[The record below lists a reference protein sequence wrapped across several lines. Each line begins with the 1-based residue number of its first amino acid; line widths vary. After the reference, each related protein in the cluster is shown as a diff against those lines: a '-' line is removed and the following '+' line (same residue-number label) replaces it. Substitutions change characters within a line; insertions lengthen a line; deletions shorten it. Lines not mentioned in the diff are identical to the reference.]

1 MVESC
6 YEVEAIIGQRNR
18 SGEIK
23 YLVKWLG
30 YPKDKA
36 TWEPIE
42 HLYNCLPK
50 VAQYYE
56 AIELKSKGNFPVHSY
71 LSVFTIWICFS
82 PGIRQII
89 DSEIHNGHKYFQ
101 ISFNGEEKNRRID
114 YETAKYHFAEDIID
128 FFASRSQWTSTD
140 INSNVSNGEPNADR
154 PV

>member
-56 AIELKSKGNFPVHSY
+56 AIELKS
-71 LSVFTIWICFS
+71 
-82 PGIRQII
+82 IRQII